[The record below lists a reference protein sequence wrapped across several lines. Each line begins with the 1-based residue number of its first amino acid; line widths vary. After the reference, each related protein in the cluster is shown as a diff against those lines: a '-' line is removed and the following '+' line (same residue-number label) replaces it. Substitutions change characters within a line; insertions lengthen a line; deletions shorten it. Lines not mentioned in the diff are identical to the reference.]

1 MSALPHHTRLQSLAA
16 GNVESLL
23 CTNGNTTQPQKSEAA
38 LIRDL
43 SEIVSNSR
51 DLLILSE

>member
-1 MSALPHHTRLQSLAA
+1 MLQSLAA
-16 GNVESLL
+16 GNVESLI
-23 CTNGNTTQPQKSEAA
+23 CTNGDTMRPQKSEAA

-43 SEIVSNSR
+43 SENVSNSR